1 MGFINKFFGASG
13 IKKKLLIALIGL
25 AVLPFSVAGLYGVY
39 YSVGALEDTTLR
51 HLEYE
56 LSSKSEDIEKFLK
69 TVHRDALF
77 LSQTVVMR
85 DIVDSRDSKEFSRL
99 RKRLEQVIFIIS
111 QTRPYYYQI
120 RYIDANGREIV
131 RVDSDGKTSTTIP
144 FDKLQ
149 DKGDR
154 YYFTEAM
161 KYPKGS
167 CYVSPMDLNIERG
180 EVEFPHKPVVRIA
193 TPVFDS
199 LGNKKGIVII
209 NLYASYL
216 IQQMQRMN
224 IAKGGATFLANRD
237 GFYLSNL
244 NSQTIDSRFFNLGTT
259 ADLSKD
265 YSNDVVNKILS
276 GKYGTIKGGRDIISY
291 FPILTGDTIS
301 NEFWVLA
308 IVYPKKAIFAS
319 ALKLEIVYLTIGFFA
334 LCVAFITGTWMAR
347 RFTKPI
353 LDLHQGVEWIANAD
367 FEHTLNIRTGD
378 EIEGLADHFNRMILR
393 LKEDRE
399 TITNWNESLQEDI
412 RKKTEERMT
421 MERQLFHADKLVSLG
436 ELSAGIAHE
445 IGNPL
450 AAIKTVIQAMDE
462 ETPFVGEQR
471 KYMKRILKEVDRLAA
486 FLKTFSA
493 FAHPSV
499 NQSAKCKVDWVL
511 NDVIFLV
518 RNEAQK
524 HNIEIGYTMH
534 KDTPEVVMD
543 ADQLK
548 QIFINLILNAIQAMQ
563 DGGKISVSIQNLD
576 AEVNPLGTD
585 LKSVPSSAGVKIS
598 VSDTG
603 PGIPQEIIGKIFDP
617 FFTTKPSGTGLG
629 LSIVHRIIKEH
640 NGEIEVKS
648 EIGRG
653 TTFDVIL
660 PVADREYSKL

>member
-131 RVDSDGKTSTTIP
+131 RVDSDGKTSTAIA

-276 GKYGTIKGGRDIISY
+276 GKHGTIKGDRDIISY

-319 ALKLEIVYLTIGFFA
+319 VLKLEIVYVSIGFLA
-334 LCVAFITGTWMAR
+334 LCVAFTTGVW
-347 RFTKPI
+347 
-353 LDLHQGVEWIANAD
+353 
-367 FEHTLNIRTGD
+367 
-378 EIEGLADHFNRMILR
+378 
-393 LKEDRE
+393 
-399 TITNWNESLQEDI
+399 
-412 RKKTEERMT
+412 
-421 MERQLFHADKLVSLG
+421 
-436 ELSAGIAHE
+436 
-445 IGNPL
+445 
-450 AAIKTVIQAMDE
+450 
-462 ETPFVGEQR
+462 
-471 KYMKRILKEVDRLAA
+471 
-486 FLKTFSA
+486 
-493 FAHPSV
+493 
-499 NQSAKCKVDWVL
+499 
-511 NDVIFLV
+511 
-518 RNEAQK
+518 
-524 HNIEIGYTMH
+524 
-534 KDTPEVVMD
+534 
-543 ADQLK
+543 
-548 QIFINLILNAIQAMQ
+548 
-563 DGGKISVSIQNLD
+563 
-576 AEVNPLGTD
+576 
-585 LKSVPSSAGVKIS
+585 
-598 VSDTG
+598 
-603 PGIPQEIIGKIFDP
+603 
-617 FFTTKPSGTGLG
+617 
-629 LSIVHRIIKEH
+629 
-640 NGEIEVKS
+640 
-648 EIGRG
+648 
-653 TTFDVIL
+653 
-660 PVADREYSKL
+660 

>member
-1 MGFINKFFGASG
+1 
-13 IKKKLLIALIGL
+13 
-25 AVLPFSVAGLYGVY
+25 
-39 YSVGALEDTTLR
+39 
-51 HLEYE
+51 
-56 LSSKSEDIEKFLK
+56 
-69 TVHRDALF
+69 
-77 LSQTVVMR
+77 
-85 DIVDSRDSKEFSRL
+85 
-99 RKRLEQVIFIIS
+99 
-111 QTRPYYYQI
+111 
-120 RYIDANGREIV
+120 
-131 RVDSDGKTSTTIP
+131 
-144 FDKLQ
+144 
-149 DKGDR
+149 
-154 YYFTEAM
+154 
-161 KYPKGS
+161 
-167 CYVSPMDLNIERG
+167 MDLNIERG
-180 EVEFPHKPVVRIA
+180 EIEFPHKPVVRIA

-209 NLYASYL
+209 NLYSSYL

-224 IAKGGATFLANRD
+224 IAKGGVTFLANRD
-237 GFYLSNL
+237 RFYLSNL
-244 NSQTIDSRFFNLGTT
+244 NSQTIDSRLFNLGST

-276 GKYGTIKGGRDIISY
+276 GKHGTIKGERDIISY

-319 ALKLEIVYLTIGFFA
+319 VLKLENG
-334 LCVAFITGTWMAR
+334 
-347 RFTKPI
+347 
-353 LDLHQGVEWIANAD
+353 D

-393 LKEDRE
+393 LKEYRE

-412 RKKTEERMT
+412 RKKTEERMA

-499 NQSAKCKVDWVL
+499 NQSAKCRADWVL

-524 HNIEIGYTMH
+524 HNIEIGCTMH

-563 DGGKISVSIQNLD
+563 EGGKIFVSMENLD
-576 AEVNPLGTD
+576 GKVNPLGTD
-585 LKSVPSSAGVKIS
+585 FKSVPSGAGVKIS

-603 PGIPQEIIGKIFDP
+603 PGIPQEIIAKIFDP

-640 NGEIEVKS
+640 NGEIEVRS
-648 EIGRG
+648 EVGRG
-653 TTFDVIL
+653 TTFDVVL
-660 PVADREYSKL
+660 PINSC